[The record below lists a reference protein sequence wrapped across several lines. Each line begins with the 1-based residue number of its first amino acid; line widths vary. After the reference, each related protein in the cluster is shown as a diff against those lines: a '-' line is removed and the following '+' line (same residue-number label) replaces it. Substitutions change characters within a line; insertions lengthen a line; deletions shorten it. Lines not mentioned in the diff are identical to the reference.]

1 MSRLRSAL
9 TIAAVLAPLAAC
21 SAKAGNAADSST
33 AAPSAATAATA
44 APASPST
51 AATAPAASATT
62 PDPRVTRADAA
73 RIRGDANAKLWIV
86 VASDFQCP
94 YCGQWERETAP
105 DVIKEFVDAGI
116 ARLAFVNFPLRQHPN
131 AEPAAEA
138 AMCAGAQ
145 GKFWEMHDRIFKSQ
159 SEWSVLPSAESY
171 FEKAATE
178 IGLTV
183 PDYQACIKDHVMR
196 PMIEADTERATKG
209 GAGST
214 PTFFIGDQVIA
225 GAEKI
230 ETFRKAIALAQSKL
244 AK

>member
-21 SAKAGNAADSST
+21 SAKAGNAADSAT
-33 AAPSAATAATA
+33 TTPSAATAAPAASGGSA
-44 APASPST
+44 APAS
-51 AATAPAASATT
+51 SAT

-73 RIRGDANAKLWIV
+73 RIRGDANAKIWIV

-105 DVIKEFVDAGI
+105 DVIKEFVDTGI

-171 FEKAATE
+171 FEKAALD
-178 IGLTV
+178 IGLSAS
-183 PDYQACIKDHVMR
+183 DYQACIKDHVMR

-230 ETFRKAIALAQSKL
+230 GTFRAAIAKAQSQLPK
-244 AK
+244 

>member
-1 MSRLRSAL
+1 MSRLRTAL
-9 TIAAVLAPLAAC
+9 TLAVLAPLAAC
-21 SAKAGNAADSST
+21 SAKTGNAADSAT
-33 AAPSAATAATA
+33 AQSSAATA
-44 APASPST
+44 APAPSGT
-51 AATAPAASATT
+51 ASGAASTTAST
-62 PDPRVTRADAA
+62 PDPRVTKADAA
-73 RIRGDANAKLWIV
+73 RIRGDANAKIWIV

-94 YCGQWERETAP
+94 YCGQWERETAAQ
-105 DVIKEFVDAGI
+105 VNSEFVETGI

-145 GKFWEMHDRIFKSQ
+145 GKFWEMHDRIFQ
-159 SEWSVLPSAESY
+159 TQAEWSALPSSDAY
-171 FEKAATE
+171 FEQAALAVGVSGPE
-178 IGLTV
+178 
-183 PDYQACIKDHVMR
+183 YQACIKDHVMR

-230 ETFRKAIALAQSKL
+230 GAFRAAIAKAQSALPK
-244 AK
+244 